1 MLKVTKMK
9 KLMAVAFGCSL
20 ILGVSN
26 AQAKAEVEITWEKPK
41 EYTDVKPTNQSRTRF
56 REGVFKKLDEHF
68 AELAERLP
76 DGQKLSVTVTDLDLA
91 GQVWP
96 SSFVGLGS
104 GAGSDVRLVKRID
117 IPRMEFSYT
126 LTDANGAVIKKDDV
140 KIKDMAFQDSIRGH
154 SSNDTLRYEKNMI
167 KEWFD
172 DEFPKLVAKQ

>member
-1 MLKVTKMK
+1 MK
-9 KLMAVAFGCSL
+9 RFMVAAFGCSL
-20 ILGVSN
+20 MFGISS
-26 AQAKAEVEITWEKPK
+26 AQAKAEVEITWENPK

-76 DGQKLSVTVTDLDLA
+76 DGQKLLVTVTDLDLA
-91 GQVWP
+91 GRVWP

-104 GAGSDVRLVKRID
+104 GAGSDVRLVKPID

-126 LTDANGAVIKKDDV
+126 LIDADGNTVKQNDV
-140 KIKDMAFQDSIRGH
+140 KIKDMSFQDTIGLRSR
-154 SSNDTLRYEKNMI
+154 NDALRYEKNMI